1 MLLFNRYYFSLI
13 LLLFSKI
20 SIILCLEDSS
30 KIMIIFKGKSLRRKV
45 EEEEDYTEPYQY
57 DDQIGPIVHNYT
69 SKNFITE
76 WFYNGMYHLTSI
88 GSSSIESYINVRN
101 SKTLIKKCNKNR
113 IYSNYTMNTKSYY
126 KPLNS
131 DTYKEIGQNTGNEI
145 FTFKT
150 DFKNDVK
157 IGEKKVKV

>member
-20 SIILCLEDSS
+20 STILCLEDSS

-126 KPLNS
+126 KPLIQILI
-131 DTYKEIGQNTGNEI
+131 K
-145 FTFKT
+145 KLA
-150 DFKNDVK
+150 K
-157 IGEKKVKV
+157 ILEMKFLHSKQISKMTLKLEEKKVKV